1 MPRLARPRLAW
12 TLALAVAV
20 AACGGSGATA
30 DATGP
35 STPYVITVS
44 NYAEAPA
51 SLGAPAGATVLVQ
64 NFDDF
69 DHWFQS
75 AVAPG
80 VFVHSAVGGFDLDL
94 ELPGGAVRSFTLPA
108 GLSTGTVV
116 PYFCFLHQR
125 AELTAGSL
133 TILAP

>member
-1 MPRLARPRLAW
+1 MPRLASRRLSW
-12 TLALAVAV
+12 TLALTL
-20 AACGGSGATA
+20 AAAGCDGTDGTVN
-30 DATGP
+30 ATGP
-35 STPYVITVS
+35 STPYVIRVS
-44 NYAEAPA
+44 NYTKDPA

-75 AVAPG
+75 AIAPG

-108 GLSTGTVV
+108 GLATGTVV
-116 PYFCFLHQR
+116 PYFCFLPQR

>member
-1 MPRLARPRLAW
+1 MPPLACPRLAW
-12 TLALAVAV
+12 TLALTL
-20 AACGGSGATA
+20 AAAGCDGTGATA

-44 NYAEAPA
+44 NYMEAPA

-69 DHWFQS
+69 DHWFS
-75 AVAPG
+75 SSVAPG
-80 VFVHSAVGGFDLDL
+80 VYVHSAVGGFDLDL
-94 ELPGGAVRSFTLPA
+94 ELPARGVRSFALPA
-108 GLSTGTVV
+108 GLAAGTVV
-116 PYFCFLHQR
+116 PYFCRLHLK

>member
-1 MPRLARPRLAW
+1 MPPLACPRLAFA
-12 TLALAVAV
+12 LALAVAG
-20 AACGGSGATA
+20 CGGAGATA

-44 NYAEAPA
+44 NYMEAPA

-69 DHWFQS
+69 DHWFS
-75 AVAPG
+75 SSVAPG
-80 VFVHSAVGGFDLDL
+80 VYVHSAVGGFDLDL
-94 ELPGGAVRSFTLPA
+94 ELPARGVRSFALPA
-108 GLSTGTVV
+108 GLAAGTVV
-116 PYFCFLHQR
+116 PYFCRLHLK

>member
-1 MPRLARPRLAW
+1 MPRLASRRLAW
-12 TLALAVAV
+12 TLVLTLA
-20 AACGGSGATA
+20 AAGCNGAGATA

-75 AVAPG
+75 AAAPG

-94 ELPGGAVRSFTLPA
+94 ELPAGGVRSFAIPA
-108 GLSTGTVV
+108 GLGPTGTV
-116 PYFCFLHQR
+116 
-125 AELTAGSL
+125 
-133 TILAP
+133 APPP